1 MTNPHQQRIDALRNR
16 LAEIAGNREFT
27 IERGLLRDEL
37 RWLRAPGDEV
47 DYSEDEAPVTS
58 GDSVWETLRKIAS
71 MEDTLKIMCED
82 KTVNPQVLMA
92 AGFRGAIRLAKQALK
107 DAGKDTK

>member
-1 MTNPHQQRIDALRNR
+1 MTNQQRIDAVRNR
-16 LAEIAGNREFT
+16 LAELAGNRACT

-37 RWLRAPGDEV
+37 RRLQRARSD
-47 DYSEDEAPVTS
+47 DSEDEAPVTS

-92 AGFRGAIRLAKQALK
+92 AGFRGAVRLAKQALK
-107 DAGKDTK
+107 EAGKDTK

>member
-1 MTNPHQQRIDALRNR
+1 MTNQQRIDAVRNR
-16 LAEIAGNREFT
+16 LAELAGNRACT

-37 RWLRAPGDEV
+37 RRLQRARSD
-47 DYSEDEAPVTS
+47 DSEDEAPVTS

>member
-1 MTNPHQQRIDALRNR
+1 MTNQQRIDAVRNR
-16 LAEIAGNREFT
+16 LAELAGNRACT

-37 RWLRAPGDEV
+37 RRLQRARSD
-47 DYSEDEAPVTS
+47 DSEDEAPVTS
-58 GDSVWETLRKIAS
+58 GDSVWETLRKIAN

-92 AGFRGAIRLAKQALK
+92 AGFRGAVRLAKQALK
-107 DAGKDTK
+107 EAGKDTK